1 MVADQKMDGEVPH
14 TALAGSQRELV
25 GAHLLLLNRLL
36 RRSARADFAFFEPR
50 NQMERRVVLLLDRI
64 GEGRVSQMA
73 DVLGNDIAQVSRA
86 LRALADCALVERAG
100 PREPYQLSATGAELG
115 RTLEVI
121 ALARE
126 HELERGFDPHEMFEL
141 GGILS
146 RMQASAGEELARELE
161 SPAASHAP
169 PPDRAGARATR
180 LSSIDF
186 PGLVHPTIASL
197 ATMIMRSANIAY
209 KRDTGLSSHEW
220 RVLAN
225 VAGRP
230 GVAFSDLVELI
241 QSDKAQVHRSLESLV
256 VSGVLSRDRSGHG
269 QPVRYA
275 MTQKGSAVHD
285 VLLANAR
292 ERGRRI
298 LADLNPRQRERLQ
311 DYFDRLIANAVSM
324 SQRADAG
331 LLPQ

>member
-1 MVADQKMDGEVPH
+1 MVADSKKDSKFSH
-14 TALAGSQRELV
+14 SSLAGSQRELV

-36 RRSARADFAFFEPR
+36 RRSARTDFAVLEPR
-50 NQMERRVVLLLDRI
+50 NQMERRIVLALNRI
-64 GEGRVSQMA
+64 GQGRVSHLA
-73 DVLGNDIAQVSRA
+73 DLLGNDIAQVSRA
-86 LRALADCALVERAG
+86 LRALADGALVERAG
-100 PREPYQLSATGAELG
+100 PREPYQLSSTGAQLG
-115 RTLEVI
+115 RKLEVI

-126 HELERGFDPHEMFEL
+126 RELERGFNPHEMFEL

-161 SPAASHAP
+161 SSAAHGEPLAERPGESALRVAP
-169 PPDRAGARATR
+169 VE
-180 LSSIDF
+180 F
-186 PGLVHPTIASL
+186 PGLIHPTIVSL
-197 ATMIMRSANIAY
+197 ATMIMRAANIAY

-230 GVAFSDLVELI
+230 GIAFIDLVELI
-241 QSDKAQVHRSLESLV
+241 GSDKAQVHRSLDSLV
-256 VSGVLSRDRSGHG
+256 MSGVLSRDRRGPG
-269 QPVRYA
+269 QPVRFA
-275 MTQKGSAVHD
+275 MTEKGSAVHD

-298 LADLNPRQRERLQ
+298 LADLYPRQRERLQ
-311 DYFDRLIANAVSM
+311 DYFNRLIANAADM